1 MSPTYHTKKI
11 IFPVPNKEKSQ
22 TDTEKKS
29 QNLSRLTEDEYLETG
44 KVSVHDQ
51 FIFFLTMALHNFIS
65 FEALI
70 SVCLITISLKPCS
83 VIYLHRL
90 FR

>member
-51 FIFFLTMALHNFIS
+51 FIFF
-65 FEALI
+65 
-70 SVCLITISLKPCS
+70 
-83 VIYLHRL
+83 
-90 FR
+90 